1 MDHYCAIAELQNEQE
16 ELEVNLLSDIF
27 DQQSRQIFEQC
38 KELVEEECSCMKC
51 LKCLQALIHK
61 AGVNP
66 TAYQPSPTKVR
77 ENSTSNPS
85 KVRESSNSLR
95 SNPSNPSQPKT
106 TSNH

>member
-1 MDHYCAIAELQNEQE
+1 M
-16 ELEVNLLSDIF
+16 LSDIF

-61 AGVNP
+61 AGANP
-66 TAYQPSPTKVR
+66 AALQAALPPKLR